1 MNQFPQ
7 WGPTAVI
14 VGGYLIGLYF
24 QTRQI
29 ESLGSEMNAKFEGL
43 RAEMNARFDAA
54 REALFR
60 VERAFSTRG

>member
-1 MNQFPQ
+1 
-7 WGPTAVI
+7 
-14 VGGYLIGLYF
+14 
-24 QTRQI
+24 
-29 ESLGSEMNAKFEGL
+29 MNAKFEGL